1 MTLTVTLN
9 SQDKTRSQGA
19 KNERHLAVYILHYRK
34 SVLCRWIGFVDHS
47 KISIIAM
54 SEKLEKVNA
63 LRKTF
68 VGISMAD
75 ACLMLGYD
83 VKEIEAEELKRDPTV
98 ERLRNMFGM
107 K

>member
-1 MTLTVTLN
+1 
-9 SQDKTRSQGA
+9 
-19 KNERHLAVYILHYRK
+19 
-34 SVLCRWIGFVDHS
+34 
-47 KISIIAM
+47 M